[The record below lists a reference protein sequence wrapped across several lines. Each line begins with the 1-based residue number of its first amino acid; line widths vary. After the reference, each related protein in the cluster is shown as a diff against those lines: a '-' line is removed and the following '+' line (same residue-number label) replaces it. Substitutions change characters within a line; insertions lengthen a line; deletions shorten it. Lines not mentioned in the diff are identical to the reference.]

1 MASDLQVLWRPS
13 APSTH
18 PHYWREYQGCKA
30 TRSTGRAWGAGTHLH
45 DRAGGQ
51 HLLLHAGVPQAAPDG
66 GEVPHGILG
75 RRRLPCT
82 RLTADDEGL
91 IPPEPAG
98 GGHEPMPQ
106 GEGSP
111 QAVWGLQP
119 CPTTTQGA
127 AVTAGPPPPQG
138 AALTSP
144 SACTPPRP
152 VRRCGGPCPPSPGR
166 CRHRSPPPRRWA
178 AACRG

>member
-91 IPPEPAG
+91 ILPEPAG
-98 GGHEPMPQ
+98 GGHEPVPQ

-111 QAVWGLQP
+111 RAVWGLQP

-127 AVTAGPPPPQG
+127 AVTAGPPPPWCCSH
-138 AALTSP
+138 LTICLYASSASAKMWGSMSP
-144 SACTPPRP
+144 ISRP
-152 VRRCGGPCPPSPGR
+152 L
-166 CRHRSPPPRRWA
+166 
-178 AACRG
+178 